1 MKSKFKYIC
10 LLFIVVGTTFYLNI
24 TKRSYAVGDENYMG
38 DYVLNPEW
46 ISYIELSSSEQEKY
60 NVVPEMYLV
69 NKIKQEERSLFS
81 FRRSLYPGYFNLN
94 ELGYVTQ
101 PRHQYSLGLCW
112 AFAGIAS
119 VESNLLMNGLS
130 LIDNPVMFSE
140 RQLDYA
146 GAEGKYIK
154 EGFNPYSLPSR
165 LGLGTGG
172 YSNSA
177 FKLFSYGI
185 SPVTVDKF
193 GYYNEF
199 LDVKSMNEVF
209 NLDNVEYVVDSYVNL
224 GGISSYNNGEERSN
238 WIKNI
243 KNHVM
248 NYGAVT
254 IGSIGPLFSYAG
266 SCVYKDSTGNNLL
279 NVSGNCN
286 QINVNNQHAMAIIGW
301 DDNYSYKYC
310 RYDNETSSDL
320 INCENIVEGTGA
332 FILKNSWGDTYPY
345 PYLTYTSQVDAAYGV
360 VDVGVKDWDN
370 NYDYTKKNT
379 SKYGYK
385 TSLIT
390 FDRSKEINENLI
402 KIGMYT
408 NSNSSVNYQIYVDKS
423 NNGVF
428 EKIDDINISQ
438 IGMFTIDVDDI
449 ELTQDKFSIKIVSD
463 NGFVDEIMAFTNYV
477 ENNEEIVIDT
487 IIDTG
492 MQYKINIE
500 NFKLYSVTRNV
511 SVGDELEYRFIT
523 EDGMDITDKITIK
536 DNVVLNNMVRPKI
549 TFDNTLSIGKV
560 IIETRYQDKV
570 YDTNEISVVE
580 LINLWDAGTGTK
592 NDPFIINDVEDFL
605 NIYKD
610 IDYLERHFKL
620 GNDIDFSRINNWNIG
635 GLSGYNAFKGTFD
648 GSGYAIRGL
657 NCNSN
662 LCGLF
667 YALENAVIK
676 NIKFIDFTYDVM
688 EYGWGT
694 LLGVIAN
701 NSEFQNIII
710 TKSVKINGKGTY
722 MGGLIGTGYNLNIK
736 NVLNY
741 ADINSEYNY
750 QNGRTSGIINEAYG
764 CTISESYNYGNINA
778 KESVIGGIAAYLG
791 NDGNNNLGQ
800 IINSYNMGD
809 MTTNYIG
816 GGIVGEGNLSL
827 VNKVYSIIKNKSAN
841 VGEIVGNAYGMVIKN
856 SYYIDG
862 NKGVYNN
869 DNSNLTNV
877 IGLSKDNLKKKESY
891 LEFDFDND
899 WMINDE
905 YPYLKDFNYKF
916 VQEIVVDNEIT
927 ISMNK
932 NYKLEIGFIPEDA
945 DNKDVKYVIGD
956 TNIIEVNDELEI
968 ITKNIG
974 ETNIKIVALDGNL
987 VEKEIVIKV
996 VDDAINMDNYQVID
1010 EGYLKVSLNSDK
1022 EELSDNILINK
1033 QYKVFIDSNNDSN
1046 NLATGDKIKIYNS
1059 QLELVYEYQVVIPG
1073 DVTGTGKINVSDV
1086 AKLYQYVRGKI
1097 EMGQE
1102 YLLAGDVVID
1112 NEFAINDVAKLYQY
1126 IKGNIESLD

>member
-1 MKSKFKYIC
+1 MNKFRYIC
-10 LLFIVVGTTFYLNI
+10 VLFIIGGVIFYLNI
-24 TKRSYAVGDENYMG
+24 TKRSYALGYENYMG

-46 ISYIELSSSEQEKY
+46 VTYMELSNAEQEKY

-69 NKIKQEERSLFS
+69 NKVRQEERSLFS
-81 FRRSLYPGYFNLN
+81 FRRSLYPEYFNLN

-112 AFAGIAS
+112 AFAGVAS

-130 LIDNPVMFSE
+130 IIDNPVMFSE

-146 GAEGKYIK
+146 GAEGKYIM
-154 EGFNPYSLPSR
+154 EGYNPYALPSR

-199 LDVKSMNEVF
+199 KDVKSMKEVF
-209 NLDNVEYVVDSYVNL
+209 DLDNVEYVVNSYVNL
-224 GGISSYNNGEERSN
+224 GGISSYNTGEDRVN

-254 IGSIGPLFSYAG
+254 ISSIGPLFSYAG
-266 SCVYKDSTGNNLL
+266 SCVYRDNNGNNLL

-286 QINVNNQHAMAIIGW
+286 QINVNNEHAMAIIGW

-310 RYDNETSSDL
+310 RYDTETSSDL
-320 INCENIVEGTGA
+320 TNCENIVEGTGV

-370 NYDYTKKNT
+370 NYDYTKNNS
-379 SKYGYK
+379 SKYEYNL
-385 TSLIT
+385 SVVT

-408 NSNSSVNYQIYVDKS
+408 NSNRSIDYQIYVDR
-423 NNGVF
+423 NNSGVF
-428 EKIDDINISQ
+428 EKVDEVNISQ
-438 IGMFTIDVDDI
+438 IGMFTIDVSDI

-463 NGFVDEIMAFTNYV
+463 NGFVDEIMVFTNYV
-477 ENNEEIVIDT
+477 DKNEEIVIDT

-492 MQYKINIE
+492 VQYKTNIE
-500 NFKLYSVTRNV
+500 NFKLYSVTKNV
-511 SVGDELEYRFIT
+511 SVGESIEYRFIT
-523 EDGMDITDKITIK
+523 EDGSDITDKITIK

-549 TFDNTLSIGKV
+549 TFDNTLSVGKV
-560 IIETRYQDKV
+560 IIETRYQDKL
-570 YDTNEISVVE
+570 YDTNEINIVE
-580 LINLWDAGTGTK
+580 LINLWDMGTGTK
-592 NDPFIINDVEDFL
+592 DDPFIINDVDDFL

-610 IDYLERHFKL
+610 IDYMERHFKL
-620 GNDIDFSRINNWNIG
+620 GNDLDFSGIDNWNIG

-648 GSGYAIRGL
+648 GSGYMVRGL
-657 NCNSN
+657 KCNSN

-676 NIKFIDFTYDVM
+676 NIIFVDFSYEVQ
-688 EYGWGT
+688 EYGYGN
-694 LLGVIAN
+694 LLGIIAN
-701 NSEFQNIII
+701 NTLFENIII
-710 TKSVKINGKGTY
+710 TKSVQINGKGTY
-722 MGGLIGTGYNLNIK
+722 MGGLVSIGNNVKIN

-741 ADINSEYNY
+741 ANINSEYGY
-750 QNGRTSGIINEAYG
+750 QNGRVSGIINEAYG
-764 CTISESYNYGNINA
+764 SKISESYNYGNIFA
-778 KESVIGGIAAYLG
+778 KESLAGGIVSYLG
-791 NDGNNNLGQ
+791 NDIKDNLGQ
-800 IINSYNMGD
+800 IINCYNRGNVS
-809 MTTNYIG
+809 TNYIG
-816 GGIVGEGNLSL
+816 GGIVGEGYLSL
-827 VNKVYSIIKNKSAN
+827 INKTYSIFENNNDN
-841 VGEIVGNAYGMVIKN
+841 VGNIVGNAYGMVIKN

-862 NKGVYNN
+862 NIGVYNN
-869 DNSNLTNV
+869 DKSTLTNV
-877 IGLSKDNLKKKESY
+877 LGLTNDNLRKKESY

-905 YPYLKDFNYKF
+905 YPYLKNFNYKF
-916 VQEIVVDNEIT
+916 VQEIVVDNEII
-927 ISMNK
+927 ISMNN
-932 NYKLEIGFIPEDA
+932 NYKLEIGFIPNDSNNKNVKILI
-945 DNKDVKYVIGD
+945 DNK
-956 TNIIEVNDELEI
+956 NIIEINDNFEI
-968 ITKNIG
+968 FAKNLG
-974 ETNIKIVALDGNL
+974 ETKVKIKAIDGNMAL
-987 VEKEIVIKV
+987 KEFVVKVI
-996 VDDAINMDNYQVID
+996 DDAINMDNYQVMD

-1022 EELSDNILINK
+1022 EELSDNILVNK
-1033 QYKVFIDSNNDSN
+1033 QYKVFIDSSNDSN

-1059 QLELVYEYQVVIPG
+1059 QQELVYEYQVVIPG
-1073 DVTGTGKINVSDV
+1073 DVTGTGKINVNDV

-1102 YLLAGDVVID
+1102 YLLAGDVVVD
-1112 NEFAINDVAKLYQY
+1112 NEYAINDVAKLYQY
-1126 IKGNIESLD
+1126 IKGKIESLD